1 MSNKAT
7 IYDVAAKAKV
17 SNATVSRALN
27 SPDKVKPETRD
38 RILKVAHDLGYKAN
52 AFAKGLA
59 SSKSTQVAII
69 VSDLARASVAEMV
82 KGISEVASNYGYSVV
97 LITLKGEDKMGDVV
111 TNLISM
117 QIDGVLFLNDE
128 ITANQYQLLKDIKNK
143 YGIPLVLVNT
153 SYRGGDDL
161 LSVAINYEKAGYEV
175 TKSLVQE
182 GRKKIALFTTQK
194 RYQVSYLKEQGY
206 SRAVKEFGLEPLI
219 CYTTGNLD
227 AGRNDIKEFLN
238 QYDID
243 AVIGVRDSIAIAVL
257 NALIRKGRK
266 TAIMIIE
273 LITLSFIF

>member
-1 MSNKAT
+1 
-7 IYDVAAKAKV
+7 
-17 SNATVSRALN
+17 
-27 SPDKVKPETRD
+27 
-38 RILKVAHDLGYKAN
+38 
-52 AFAKGLA
+52 
-59 SSKSTQVAII
+59 
-69 VSDLARASVAEMV
+69 
-82 KGISEVASNYGYSVV
+82 
-97 LITLKGEDKMGDVV
+97 
-111 TNLISM
+111 M

-182 GRKKIALFTTQK
+182 GRKRIALFTTQK

-227 AGRNDIKEFLN
+227 AGRNDIKDFLDQN
-238 QYDID
+238 DID
-243 AVIGVRDSIAIAVL
+243 AVIGVRDSIAIAVMNQLIDRGKRIPEDVSIIGFDNLDTSSTMHPPLTSVNVLKDELGQTATELLL
-257 NALIRKGRK
+257 NRIKFPDTPIRS
-266 TAIMIIE
+266 ILLSVE
-273 LITLSFIF
+273 LDLKRSVRRIK